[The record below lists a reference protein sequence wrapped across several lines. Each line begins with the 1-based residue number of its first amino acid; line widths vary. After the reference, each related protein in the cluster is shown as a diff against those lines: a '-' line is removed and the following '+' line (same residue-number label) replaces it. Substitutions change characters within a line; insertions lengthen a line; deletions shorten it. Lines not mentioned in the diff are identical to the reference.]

1 MSNLSIQLSNHSFE
15 NKQIRTTIKNGE
27 MWFIAKDICDAV
39 NISNVTDALIKLD
52 EDEKATIGLTDRR
65 GGMGAQRISIVSESG
80 MYTLILRCRDAVK
93 KDTAPYKF
101 RKWVTSEV
109 LPAIRKTGSYAP
121 TTNVTP
127 NRELLPKG
135 VYHNK
140 SAHKPYRA
148 YVYDMC
154 FKKEISVGTFATVDE
169 ALDAQ
174 KDYFQTKPFKT
185 APIPAHGR
193 WLAISDINGIEVKN
207 IDGYNCVNFKQFRKL
222 QSDART
228 YAEETIKLLHKIQDV
243 ASLSHEFLY
252 RLKVLEGVENASR
265 LDTPILDLLKN

>member
-1 MSNLSIQLSNHSFE
+1 MTNQISVFQFQSSYEVRIQLINNEPFFCLKDVCSVLDIKNHKDLLA
-15 NKQIRTTIKNGE
+15 KQIDNKGVEKIYLPTNGGNQYVV
-27 MWFIAKDICDAV
+27 FINEPNLYRVIFRSNKPEAKQFQD
-39 NISNVTDALIKLD
+39 
-52 EDEKATIGLTDRR
+52 
-65 GGMGAQRISIVSESG
+65 
-80 MYTLILRCRDAVK
+80 
-93 KDTAPYKF
+93 
-101 RKWVTSEV
+101 WVFNDV
-109 LPAIRKTGSYAP
+109 LPTIRKTGSYSL

-127 NRELLPKG
+127 NREILPKG
-135 VYHNK
+135 IYHNK
-140 SAHKPYRA
+140 SLNKPYRA
-148 YVYDMC
+148 YVYDIGL
-154 FKKEISVGTFATVDE
+154 KKEISVGTFATVDE

-193 WLAISDINGIEVKN
+193 WLVISDINGIEVKN

-228 YAEETIKLLHKIQDV
+228 YAEETIKLLHKIQDL